1 MDTLNITSNKSLRT
15 RLNANQAFGDFD
27 FHAWIY
33 KHYAFAPGMDVLDV
47 GCGNGAQVIE
57 TLKRLG
63 PDGSITA
70 LDLSSESIAQLI
82 TSSAAPANLQAEVGD
97 MRELARL
104 IAERFRVKRYD
115 LAHSTYAL
123 FYAKDHLPVLEAM
136 RSALKSCARMI
147 VTSPVGPNGL
157 RKLVNRLGFATPE
170 LDPIDQ
176 FGSHVLEPYFRS
188 AFPRFEI
195 QIGRNMLRI
204 PSAEAFLALYRSTAY
219 YFPEAEDLLLQIVRS
234 EIASHGHFAFE
245 KNAYMIIGYN
255 DARMR

>member
-1 MDTLNITSNKSLRT
+1 MNTLNITSNKSLRV
-15 RLNANQAFGDFD
+15 RLDANQAFGDFD
-27 FHAWIY
+27 FHAWIH
-33 KHYAFAPGMDVLDV
+33 KHYAFALGMDVLDV

-57 TLKRLG
+57 ALKRLG
-63 PDGSITA
+63 PNGSITA
-70 LDLSSESIAQLI
+70 LDLSPDSIAQLV
-82 TSSAAPANLQAEVGD
+82 TSSGAPANLQAEVGD

-104 IAERFRVKRYD
+104 IAQRFRVKRYD

-136 RSALKSCARMI
+136 CSALKSGARMI
-147 VTSPVGPNGL
+147 VTTPVGPNGL

-188 AFPRFEI
+188 TFPRFDI
-195 QIGRNMLRI
+195 QIGRNVLRI
-204 PSAEAFLALYRSTAY
+204 PSAEAFVTLYRSTAY
-219 YFPEAEDLLLQIVRS
+219 YFPEAEDSLLQIVRS
-234 EIASHGHFAFE
+234 ELASRGHFAFE
-245 KNAYMIIGYN
+245 KNVYMIIGYN